1 MLNKKCSLR
10 TLGKATQIN
19 GLLKTTIE
27 RTDLSKHFRLGASP
41 HATIKNY
48 IPSIP
53 HNDPQSKA
61 PRPPIVKNNKKIY
74 VPERAANNSSFDA

>member
-1 MLNKKCSLR
+1 MLNKNFSLE
-10 TLGKATQIN
+10 TLGKAIRIK

-53 HNDPQSKA
+53 HNDSQSKA
-61 PRPPIVKNNKKIY
+61 PRSPEVALDKKVS
-74 VPERAANNSSFDA
+74 VPERSANNSSFDA